1 MVFGKKP
8 IVCKLGDLGEAR
20 SMYTQTN
27 ALTGKNC
34 TTAVHRGSLAFIV
47 PELMIEELLI
57 ASAGPDELK
66 TVDVWVVSKTF
77 FTILK
82 PDQSY
87 PFQNHLKNI
96 SNKVPSN
103 MKTASPQYLQK
114 QAYPSFSL
122 KYLLVQ
128 AVLNRK
134 MTHHY
139 N

>member
-20 SMYTQTN
+20 SISTQTN

-66 TVDVWVVSKTF
+66 TVDVWVVSETF

-103 MKTASPQYLQK
+103 MKTASPPYLQT

-128 AVLNRK
+128 A
-134 MTHHY
+134 TF
-139 N
+139 